1 MWVLENEGD
10 GLEGKRL
17 WLRPGKRYVFGRT
30 VAEPGQIA
38 VHGTGSEKVSR
49 KHMAIRVDA
58 VEDGHA
64 LVMDSRSK
72 ITIEDLGSKSGTRV
86 NGTKYKGEFCT
97 LSQESNAVY
106 IGPLKSMFRI
116 TWFPIVLSFSY
127 TNAELRTNP
136 LSRLRASLEQ
146 LDIKL
151 LSEYDTLRTTH
162 VVSKKRN
169 TPKCLQALVSGRFIV
184 NDGFVNAVVNAAA
197 PSQQTEDGVAISK
210 LEQDFEA
217 YWPDATSFTPAAG
230 DEPVPRLPEA
240 FKPNPARADIFDG
253 YTFIFYEEK
262 QFKNLLAP
270 ITDGKGKA
278 HLHPVVAEQ
287 TSIDDFVRYV
297 KGVAGE
303 KGLGEFEDGSAGKG
317 VVVVKWM
324 PSSPDHEDWYEH
336 FIKTVSLRLDHRLV
350 NQKDFL
356 DAILN
361 NDASELRRP
370 LEFESQ
376 PTSSEQQNLTT
387 AAAQE
392 SMEVDSSEPPAPPS
406 PKAPPRRRGREPM
419 KSRFRGLAL
428 SLVDNDE
435 AEEKH
440 IPAPAPVPDIPPVA
454 EESSQE
460 GLFVS
465 QDAAPLEVESTTI
478 SQGPRA
484 RSQRKRAG
492 SPGADDLISQIAPS
506 ATQAKRRR
514 IAAGEDPLPRIPQ
527 SPTPKPEPTPLK
539 PTARVKKEM
548 DVLEQARKSREEADR
563 RAQEEREQPKTEVG
577 EAEMEQI
584 RHLHIR
590 EAMPLRQAPP
600 IRSREQDIADG
611 RWDPKWNGRKNFKRF
626 QQRGAVQ
633 GRRADRIIVPLEPVR
648 TKRFGIGDDFW
659 VEDESSSRRAEKEK
673 EREEASLRSQ
683 QESERSERNRRNV
696 RRIVGP
702 IDSSDEDDDDGTGVQ
717 VDDNEEEEDE
727 AVVLT
732 RNTGRTQKGRAT
744 ASSRGTTQTQS
755 QRSSG
760 KRAAAPAAKEPAK
773 RTKFTSVADSDEDS
787 DEDGLRFRFR
797 KR

>member
-1 MWVLENEGD
+1 
-10 GLEGKRL
+10 
-17 WLRPGKRYVFGRT
+17 
-30 VAEPGQIA
+30 
-38 VHGTGSEKVSR
+38 
-49 KHMAIRVDA
+49 
-58 VEDGHA
+58 
-64 LVMDSRSK
+64 MDSRSK

-86 NGTKYKGEFCT
+86 NGTKYKGESCS
-97 LSQESNAVY
+97 LSQESNAIY

-116 TWFPIVLSFSY
+116 TWFPVVLSFSY

-136 LSRLRASLEQ
+136 LTRLRASLEQ
-146 LDIKL
+146 LDTKL
-151 LSEYDTLRTTH
+151 LSEYDTQRTTH

-197 PSQQTEDGVAISK
+197 PSQQTEDGVALSK
-210 LEQDFEA
+210 LEQDFDA
-217 YWPDATSFTPAAG
+217 NWPDTMSFTPAAG
-230 DEPVPRLPEA
+230 DEPVPRQPEA

-253 YTFIFYEEK
+253 YTFIFYDEK

-278 HLHPVVAEQ
+278 LLHSVVAEQ

-303 KGLGEFEDGSAGKG
+303 KGLGEFEDGSEGKG

-324 PSSPDHEDWYEH
+324 PSSPDHEDWYEN

-376 PTSSEQQNLTT
+376 PTSSEQQNMTT
-387 AAAQE
+387 SAGQE
-392 SMEVDSSEPPAPPS
+392 AMEVDESEPPAPPS
-406 PKAPPRRRGREPM
+406 PPKAPPRRRGREPM
-419 KSRFRGLAL
+419 KSRFKGLAL

-440 IPAPAPVPDIPPVA
+440 TPAPAPEVA
-454 EESSQE
+454 VAPITEEASQE

-465 QDAAPLEVESTTI
+465 QDPAASEPESTTI
-478 SQGPRA
+478 SQEPPA
-484 RSQRKRAG
+484 RSQRKRAS
-492 SPGADDLISQIAPS
+492 SPDADSLISQIAPS

-514 IAAGEDPLPRIPQ
+514 IAAGEDPLPRLPETQPPKPQ
-527 SPTPKPEPTPLK
+527 PTPNKLA
-539 PTARVKKEM
+539 ARVKKEM
-548 DVLEQARKSREEADR
+548 DVLEEARKNREEADR
-563 RAQEEREQPKTEVG
+563 RAQEERDEPKTEVG

-633 GRRADRIIVPLEPVR
+633 GRRVDRIIVPLEPVR

-683 QESERSERNRRNV
+683 QESERSERSRRNV
-696 RRIVGP
+696 RRIVGA

-717 VDDNEEEEDE
+717 VDENEEDEDE

-732 RNTGRTQKGRAT
+732 RNTGRTQKGRAAT
-744 ASSRGTTQTQS
+744 SSRGTTQTQS

-760 KRAAAPAAKEPAK
+760 KRAAAPAAREPAK
-773 RTKFTSVADSDEDS
+773 RARVTTIADSDEDS

-797 KR
+797 RR